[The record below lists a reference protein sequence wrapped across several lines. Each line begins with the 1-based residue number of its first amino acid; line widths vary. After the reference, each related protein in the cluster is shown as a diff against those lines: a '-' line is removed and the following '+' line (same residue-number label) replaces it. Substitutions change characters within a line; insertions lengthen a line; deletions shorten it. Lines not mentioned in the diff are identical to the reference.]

1 MRMTKAKWL
10 WLFAVA
16 PFVMAFLM
24 ETTYE
29 LSGRGDGLSGLLLV
43 AFGLVTLVC
52 VIGMFFLLIT
62 EKKHIPRPMA
72 ANAADQMPNETSG
85 TEAAS
90 NRRKDAVVRAA
101 CIGGIVV
108 LEIATRTL
116 GLPNLLTGWLA
127 LGFIGVLAWS
137 IFGDER

>member
-1 MRMTKAKWL
+1 MFGM
-10 WLFAVA
+10 A

-29 LSGRGDGLSGLLLV
+29 LTGRGDSLSGLLFV

-62 EKKHIPRPMA
+62 EKKRVPRRLA
-72 ANAADQMPNETSG
+72 ANTADQMPNETSG
-85 TEAAS
+85 AEAAS
-90 NRRKDAVVRAA
+90 NRRKDAVVRAV

-108 LEIATRTL
+108 LEIATRTV
-116 GLPNLLTGWLA
+116 GLPNLLTGWLG

-137 IFGDER
+137 IFGDDR